1 VGDIAYK
8 RSLLIL
14 EPASIA
20 TKKHKKKQPQKGA
33 KGTKISSDLPCF
45 IPLSYLC
52 ALCAFLWA
60 DSFVLPGKLKID
72 NSPVHG

>member
-33 KGTKISSDLPCF
+33 KGKNIERP
-45 IPLSYLC
+45 PLFYSAVLFMC
-52 ALCAFLWA
+52 LMRL
-60 DSFVLPGKLKID
+60 FVG
-72 NSPVHG
+72 

>member
-33 KGTKISSDLPCF
+33 KGQKYRAT
-45 IPLSYLC
+45 
-52 ALCAFLWA
+52 
-60 DSFVLPGKLKID
+60 
-72 NSPVHG
+72 SPVLFRCLIYVPYAPFCG